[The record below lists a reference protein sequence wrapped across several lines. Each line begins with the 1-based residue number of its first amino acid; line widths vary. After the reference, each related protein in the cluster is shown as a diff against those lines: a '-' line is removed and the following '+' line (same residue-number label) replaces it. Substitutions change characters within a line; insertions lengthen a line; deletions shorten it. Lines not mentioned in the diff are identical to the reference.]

1 MEEERE
7 RVRPAAAAA
16 APTPPPVQSQA
27 GSAAGRCCA
36 PPAEAPRQPRV
47 AATIGPSIAIKGDV
61 TGEEDLI
68 IEGRIEGKILL
79 KANSVTIGRN
89 GRVKANVY
97 ANSIMV
103 EGEVEGDLI
112 GKDEVVIRQSGKVKG
127 NVAAPRVVLDSG
139 ARFQGSIDMEPTQ
152 QGRPVEAKVEKPAA
166 EKPAPAPAAAPLK
179 QAAVGTTEPEVRR
192 RRASRRA
199 RAAALPWPS
208 PAPRSAALP

>member
-1 MEEERE
+1 MSVWKRNENEYA
-7 RVRPAAAAA
+7 PPPAAAA
-16 APTPPPVQSQA
+16 APTPPPVQSP
-27 GSAAGRCCA
+27 A
-36 PPAEAPRQPRV
+36 PPPVAAARAPEPPRARV

-68 IEGRIEGKILL
+68 VEGRVEGKILL

-97 ANSIMV
+97 ANSITV

-139 ARFQGSIDMEPTQ
+139 ARFQGSIDMEQ
-152 QGRPVEAKVEKPAA
+152 QQARPAEPKPQDKAP

-179 QAAVGTTEPEVRR
+179 QAAVGTTT
-192 RRASRRA
+192 
-199 RAAALPWPS
+199 
-208 PAPRSAALP
+208 

>member
-1 MEEERE
+1 MSVWKKNESEYA
-7 RVRPAAAAA
+7 PPPPA
-16 APTPPPVQSQA
+16 APTPPPVQSAQ
-27 GSAAGRCCA
+27 STA
-36 PPAEAPRQPRV
+36 PPPVARPAAEPPRSRGV
-47 AATIGPSIAIKGDV
+47 ATIGPSIAIKGDV

-152 QGRPVEAKVEKPAA
+152 QQARPAEAKVEKPAMA
-166 EKPAPAPAAAPLK
+166 EKAVAAPAPPLK
-179 QAAVGTTEPEVRR
+179 QAVAGTNP
-192 RRASRRA
+192 
-199 RAAALPWPS
+199 
-208 PAPRSAALP
+208 

>member
-1 MEEERE
+1 MSVWKRNENEYA
-7 RVRPAAAAA
+7 PPPAAA
-16 APTPPPVQSQA
+16 APTPPPVQSP
-27 GSAAGRCCA
+27 A
-36 PPAEAPRQPRV
+36 PPPVAAARAPEPPPRARV

-79 KANSVTIGRN
+79 KQNSVTIGRN

-97 ANSIMV
+97 ANSITV

-139 ARFQGSIDMEPTQ
+139 ARFQGSIDMEQ
-152 QGRPVEAKVEKPAA
+152 QQQQARPAEAKQEKAPD
-166 EKPAPAPAAAPLK
+166 KPAPAPAAAPLK
-179 QAAVGTTEPEVRR
+179 QAAVGSTT
-192 RRASRRA
+192 
-199 RAAALPWPS
+199 
-208 PAPRSAALP
+208 

>member
-1 MEEERE
+1 MSVWKKNESDYSPPPP
-7 RVRPAAAAA
+7 VT
-16 APTPPPVQSQA
+16 PTPPPVHSAQA
-27 GSAAGRCCA
+27 AA
-36 PPAEAPRQPRV
+36 PPPAARPAEPTRSRGV
-47 AATIGPSIAIKGDV
+47 ATIGPSIAIKGDV
-61 TGEEDLI
+61 TGEEDLV

-152 QGRPVEAKVEKPAA
+152 AARPAEAKVEKPTVPD
-166 EKPAPAPAAAPLK
+166 KPSPAVAPPLK
-179 QAAVGTTEPEVRR
+179 QAAAGTNP
-192 RRASRRA
+192 
-199 RAAALPWPS
+199 
-208 PAPRSAALP
+208 

>member
-1 MEEERE
+1 MSVWKRNENEFA
-7 RVRPAAAAA
+7 PPPSTP
-16 APTPPPVQSQA
+16 APTPPPVQSP
-27 GSAAGRCCA
+27 A
-36 PPAEAPRQPRV
+36 PPVATRAPEAPRQTRV

-68 IEGRIEGKILL
+68 VEGRIEGKILL

-139 ARFQGSIDMEPTQ
+139 ARFQGSIDMEQQTQ
-152 QGRPVEAKVEKPAA
+152 RPAEAKPAEKPVEKPAG
-166 EKPAPAPAAAPLK
+166 APAPAMK
-179 QAAVGTTEPEVRR
+179 QAALGTT
-192 RRASRRA
+192 
-199 RAAALPWPS
+199 
-208 PAPRSAALP
+208 

>member
-1 MEEERE
+1 MSVWKRNENEYAPP
-7 RVRPAAAAA
+7 PAAAAT
-16 APTPPPVQSQA
+16 PTPPPVQSP
-27 GSAAGRCCA
+27 A
-36 PPAEAPRQPRV
+36 PPPVAARAPEPSRPARV

-139 ARFQGSIDMEPTQ
+139 ARFQGSIDMEQ
-152 QGRPVEAKVEKPAA
+152 QSPQARPAAEVKQEKPP
-166 EKPAPAPAAAPLK
+166 EKPAPAPAAPLK
-179 QAAVGTTEPEVRR
+179 QTAIGTT
-192 RRASRRA
+192 
-199 RAAALPWPS
+199 
-208 PAPRSAALP
+208 

>member
-1 MEEERE
+1 MSVWKKNEPEY
-7 RVRPAAAAA
+7 V
-16 APTPPPVQSQA
+16 PPPV
-27 GSAAGRCCA
+27 AAPPPPAQPVAA
-36 PPAEAPRQPRV
+36 PPAARPVEPPRSRGV
-47 AATIGPSIAIKGDV
+47 ATIGPSIAIKGDV
-61 TGEEDLI
+61 TGDEDLV

-139 ARFQGSIDMEPTQ
+139 ARFQGSIDMEQTQ
-152 QGRPVEAKVEKPAA
+152 SRPEPKVEKPV
-166 EKPAPAPAAAPLK
+166 EKPAVVATATAPPLK
-179 QAAVGTTEPEVRR
+179 QAVVGTN
-192 RRASRRA
+192 S
-199 RAAALPWPS
+199 
-208 PAPRSAALP
+208 

>member
-1 MEEERE
+1 MSVWKRNENDYA
-7 RVRPAAAAA
+7 PPPSTP
-16 APTPPPVQSQA
+16 APTPPPVQSP
-27 GSAAGRCCA
+27 A
-36 PPAEAPRQPRV
+36 PPVAARAAEPARPRV

-68 IEGRIEGKILL
+68 VEGRIEGKILL

-139 ARFQGSIDMEPTQ
+139 ARFQGSIDMEQQTQ
-152 QGRPVEAKVEKPAA
+152 RPAEAQAPKPVEKA
-166 EKPAPAPAAAPLK
+166 APAPASTVK
-179 QAAVGTTEPEVRR
+179 QAALGTT
-192 RRASRRA
+192 
-199 RAAALPWPS
+199 
-208 PAPRSAALP
+208 

>member
-7 RVRPAAAAA
+7 RVCPAACRPRRADA
-16 APTPPPVQSQA
+16 SA
-27 GSAAGRCCA
+27 GAESRSAAGRR
-36 PPAEAPRQPRV
+36 PPRRAAEAPSPRPRV

-139 ARFQGSIDMEPTQ
+139 ARFQGSIDMEAAVAGASGRD
-152 QGRPVEAKVEKPAA
+152 QGDGEAAGEARRSDA
-166 EKPAPAPAAAPLK
+166 AAAPLK
-179 QAAVGTTEPEVRR
+179 QAAIGTTT
-192 RRASRRA
+192 
-199 RAAALPWPS
+199 
-208 PAPRSAALP
+208 

>member
-1 MEEERE
+1 MSVWKRNENEYA
-7 RVRPAAAAA
+7 PPPAAA
-16 APTPPPVQSQA
+16 APTPPPVQQQSP
-27 GSAAGRCCA
+27 A
-36 PPAEAPRQPRV
+36 PPPVAAARAPEPPPRARV

-68 IEGRIEGKILL
+68 VEGRIEGKILL

-97 ANSIMV
+97 ANSITV

-139 ARFQGSIDMEPTQ
+139 ARFQGSIDMEQ
-152 QGRPVEAKVEKPAA
+152 QQQARPAEPKQEKAA
-166 EKPAPAPAAAPLK
+166 DKPAPAPAAAPLT
-179 QAAVGTTEPEVRR
+179 QAAVGSTT
-192 RRASRRA
+192 
-199 RAAALPWPS
+199 
-208 PAPRSAALP
+208 

>member
-1 MEEERE
+1 
-7 RVRPAAAAA
+7 VPA
-16 APTPPPVQSQA
+16 T
-27 GSAAGRCCA
+27 R
-36 PPAEAPRQPRV
+36 RV

-68 IEGRIEGKILL
+68 VEGRIEGKILL

-97 ANSIMV
+97 ANSITV

-139 ARFQGSIDMEPTQ
+139 ARFQGSIDMEQ
-152 QGRPVEAKVEKPAA
+152 QQPRPVEAKVEKPV
-166 EKPAPAPAAAPLK
+166 EKPIPAPAAPPIK
-179 QAAVGTTEPEVRR
+179 QAVVGTTT
-192 RRASRRA
+192 
-199 RAAALPWPS
+199 
-208 PAPRSAALP
+208 

>member
-1 MEEERE
+1 MSVWKRNENEFAPPPIT
-7 RVRPAAAAA
+7 PAPA
-16 APTPPPVQSQA
+16 PPPVQSPV
-27 GSAAGRCCA
+27 A
-36 PPAEAPRQPRV
+36 PPAVAAHAPYAEAPRQPRV

-97 ANSIMV
+97 ANSITV
-103 EGEVEGDLI
+103 EGEVEGDLT

-139 ARFQGSIDMEPTQ
+139 AKFQGSIDME
-152 QGRPVEAKVEKPAA
+152 
-166 EKPAPAPAAAPLK
+166 AAAGAPGRG
-179 QAAVGTTEPEVRR
+179 QGGGGEAGGE
-192 RRASRRA
+192 A
-199 RAAALPWPS
+199 RAGAGGLCRSSRPS
-208 PAPRSAALP
+208 SATTT

>member
-1 MEEERE
+1 MSVWKRNENEFAPP
-7 RVRPAAAAA
+7 PAAAAQ
-16 APTPPPVQSQA
+16 PTPPPVQSP
-27 GSAAGRCCA
+27 A
-36 PPAEAPRQPRV
+36 PPVAAARAPEPPQRARV

-139 ARFQGSIDMEPTQ
+139 ARFQGSIDMEQ
-152 QGRPVEAKVEKPAA
+152 QSQARPPEPKQEKAPEKPAQA
-166 EKPAPAPAAAPLK
+166 AAAPLK
-179 QAAVGTTEPEVRR
+179 QAVVGTP
-192 RRASRRA
+192 
-199 RAAALPWPS
+199 
-208 PAPRSAALP
+208 

>member
-1 MEEERE
+1 MSVWKRNENEFA
-7 RVRPAAAAA
+7 PPPITA
-16 APTPPPVQSQA
+16 APAPPPVQSPVA
-27 GSAAGRCCA
+27 PPAVAAAR
-36 PPAEAPRQPRV
+36 PAEAPRQPRV

-97 ANSIMV
+97 ANSITV

-139 ARFQGSIDMEPTQ
+139 ARFQGSIDMEQQ
-152 QGRPVEAKVEKPAA
+152 QGRPVEAKVVEKPA
-166 EKPAPAPAAAPLK
+166 EKPASGAGGRAA
-179 QAAVGTTEPEVRR
+179 QAGRR
-192 RRASRRA
+192 RDDHLSPGPPRRA
-199 RAAALPWPS
+199 PRCPGPTGREAAALP
-208 PAPRSAALP
+208 

>member
-1 MEEERE
+1 MSVWKRNENEFA
-7 RVRPAAAAA
+7 PPPTAA
-16 APTPPPVQSQA
+16 APAPPPVQSQA
-27 GSAAGRCCA
+27 APPPVAAA
-36 PPAEAPRQPRV
+36 PPRPAEAPRQPRV

-97 ANSIMV
+97 ANSITV

-139 ARFQGSIDMEPTQ
+139 ARFQGSIDMEAQ
-152 QGRPVEAKVEKPAA
+152 QGRPVEAKVEKPA
-166 EKPAPAPAAAPLK
+166 EKPAAAPAPAPLK
-179 QAAVGTTEPEVRR
+179 QAAIGTTT
-192 RRASRRA
+192 
-199 RAAALPWPS
+199 
-208 PAPRSAALP
+208 

>member
-1 MEEERE
+1 MSVWKRNENEYAPP
-7 RVRPAAAAA
+7 PAAAAVT
-16 APTPPPVQSQA
+16 PTPPPVQSP
-27 GSAAGRCCA
+27 A
-36 PPAEAPRQPRV
+36 PPPVAARAPEPPRQTRV

-68 IEGRIEGKILL
+68 VEGRIEGKILL

-139 ARFQGSIDMEPTQ
+139 ARFQGSIDMEQ
-152 QGRPVEAKVEKPAA
+152 QSQPRPAEAKPQEKAPEKPA
-166 EKPAPAPAAAPLK
+166 APAPAAPPLK
-179 QAAVGTTEPEVRR
+179 QAAIGTT
-192 RRASRRA
+192 
-199 RAAALPWPS
+199 
-208 PAPRSAALP
+208 

>member
-1 MEEERE
+1 MSVWKRNENEYA
-7 RVRPAAAAA
+7 PPPAAA
-16 APTPPPVQSQA
+16 APTPPPVQSP
-27 GSAAGRCCA
+27 A
-36 PPAEAPRQPRV
+36 PPPAAAAPRAPEQPQRARV

-68 IEGRIEGKILL
+68 VEGRIEGKILL

-97 ANSIMV
+97 ANSITV

-139 ARFQGSIDMEPTQ
+139 ARFQGSIDMEQ
-152 QGRPVEAKVEKPAA
+152 QQTRPMVEAKLPEKAP
-166 EKPAPAPAAAPLK
+166 EKAVPAPAAPLK
-179 QAAVGTTEPEVRR
+179 QAAIGSTT
-192 RRASRRA
+192 
-199 RAAALPWPS
+199 
-208 PAPRSAALP
+208 

>member
-1 MEEERE
+1 MSVWKKNEPEYAPPQP
-7 RVRPAAAAA
+7 VASPPPPMQSAAPAPAARPAAE
-16 APTPPPVQSQA
+16 PPRSRGV
-27 GSAAGRCCA
+27 
-36 PPAEAPRQPRV
+36 
-47 AATIGPSIAIKGDV
+47 ATIGPSIAIKGDV

-139 ARFQGSIDMEPTQ
+139 ARFQGSIDMEPTSQ
-152 QGRPVEAKVEKPAA
+152 QRPSEVKSDRSAA
-166 EKPAPAPAAAPLK
+166 EKTAPAPAAPLK
-179 QAAVGTTEPEVRR
+179 QAAAGTTP
-192 RRASRRA
+192 
-199 RAAALPWPS
+199 
-208 PAPRSAALP
+208 

>member
-1 MEEERE
+1 MSVWKRNENEFA
-7 RVRPAAAAA
+7 PPTA
-16 APTPPPVQSQA
+16 APQPSPPPQAPSPAPPPV
-27 GSAAGRCCA
+27 AAARA
-36 PPAEAPRQPRV
+36 PEPPRQNRV

-68 IEGRIEGKILL
+68 VEGRIEGKILL

-139 ARFQGSIDMEPTQ
+139 ARFQGSIDMEQ
-152 QGRPVEAKVEKPAA
+152 QSQSRPAA
-166 EKPAPAPAAAPLK
+166 EAKPAEKAPEKAVAPAPAAPLK
-179 QAAVGTTEPEVRR
+179 QAALGST
-192 RRASRRA
+192 
-199 RAAALPWPS
+199 
-208 PAPRSAALP
+208 

>member
-1 MEEERE
+1 MSVWKRNENEFA
-7 RVRPAAAAA
+7 PPPTAA

-27 GSAAGRCCA
+27 APPPVAAA
-36 PPAEAPRQPRV
+36 PRPAEAPRQPRV

-97 ANSIMV
+97 ANSITV

-139 ARFQGSIDMEPTQ
+139 ARFQGSIDMEQQ

-166 EKPAPAPAAAPLK
+166 QPPAAPAPAAAPLK
-179 QAAVGTTEPEVRR
+179 QAAIGTTT
-192 RRASRRA
+192 
-199 RAAALPWPS
+199 
-208 PAPRSAALP
+208 

>member
-1 MEEERE
+1 MSVWKRNENEFAPPPTNPS
-7 RVRPAAAAA
+7 PA
-16 APTPPPVQSQA
+16 PPPVQSP
-27 GSAAGRCCA
+27 A
-36 PPAEAPRQPRV
+36 PPPPVAAARPAEPPRQPRV

-97 ANSIMV
+97 ANSITV

-139 ARFQGSIDMEPTQ
+139 ARFQGSIDMEAQ
-152 QGRPVEAKVEKPAA
+152 QGRPVDAKVVEKPA
-166 EKPAPAPAAAPLK
+166 EKPAPAPVAAPLK
-179 QAAVGTTEPEVRR
+179 QAAIGTT
-192 RRASRRA
+192 
-199 RAAALPWPS
+199 
-208 PAPRSAALP
+208 

>member
-1 MEEERE
+1 MSVWKKNESEY
-7 RVRPAAAAA
+7 
-16 APTPPPVQSQA
+16 APPPVASTPPPVQSP
-27 GSAAGRCCA
+27 A
-36 PPAEAPRQPRV
+36 PPPVARPAAEAAAPPRSRGV
-47 AATIGPSIAIKGDV
+47 ATIGPSIAIKGDV

-152 QGRPVEAKVEKPAA
+152 QQRPAEIKVEKPV
-166 EKPAPAPAAAPLK
+166 EKVIAPTAPAPLK
-179 QAAVGTTEPEVRR
+179 QATAGITP
-192 RRASRRA
+192 
-199 RAAALPWPS
+199 
-208 PAPRSAALP
+208 

>member
-1 MEEERE
+1 MSVWKRNENEYA
-7 RVRPAAAAA
+7 PPPTAA
-16 APTPPPVQSQA
+16 APTPPPVQSP
-27 GSAAGRCCA
+27 A
-36 PPAEAPRQPRV
+36 PPPAAAAPRAPEPQRARV

-79 KANSVTIGRN
+79 KQNSVTIGRN

-97 ANSIMV
+97 ANSITV

-139 ARFQGSIDMEPTQ
+139 ARFQGSIDMEQQQQ
-152 QGRPVEAKVEKPAA
+152 QGRPAEPKQQEKAPEKAA
-166 EKPAPAPAAAPLK
+166 APPAAAPLK
-179 QAAVGTTEPEVRR
+179 QAAIGTT
-192 RRASRRA
+192 
-199 RAAALPWPS
+199 
-208 PAPRSAALP
+208 

>member
-1 MEEERE
+1 MSVWKRNENEFA
-7 RVRPAAAAA
+7 PPPPTAA
-16 APTPPPVQSQA
+16 APAPAPVQST
-27 GSAAGRCCA
+27 A
-36 PPAEAPRQPRV
+36 PPVAARPPEGPAQPRRV

-97 ANSIMV
+97 ANSITV

-139 ARFQGSIDMEPTQ
+139 ARFQGSIDMEQQ
-152 QGRPVEAKVEKPAA
+152 QGRPVETKVEKPV
-166 EKPAPAPAAAPLK
+166 EKPAPAPAPAAAPLK
-179 QAAVGTTEPEVRR
+179 QAVIGTTTT
-192 RRASRRA
+192 
-199 RAAALPWPS
+199 
-208 PAPRSAALP
+208 

>member
-1 MEEERE
+1 MSVWKRNENEFA
-7 RVRPAAAAA
+7 PPPPTAA
-16 APTPPPVQSQA
+16 APTPPPVQSP
-27 GSAAGRCCA
+27 AAPPPVAAR
-36 PPAEAPRQPRV
+36 PAEAPRSPRV

-97 ANSIMV
+97 ANSITV

-139 ARFQGSIDMEPTQ
+139 ARFQGSIDMEQ
-152 QGRPVEAKVEKPAA
+152 QARPGEIRVEKPP
-166 EKPAPAPAAAPLK
+166 EKTAVAPAAPLK
-179 QAAVGTTEPEVRR
+179 QVTIGTTT
-192 RRASRRA
+192 
-199 RAAALPWPS
+199 
-208 PAPRSAALP
+208 